1 MSWEPINFDQL
12 VFNINQKISE
22 IKEADQKNIPV
33 VFLLIGCY
41 PGYSPHQQTPP
52 VIKKYLKNKCIHPIV
67 VLIDG
72 YYASIHNEK
81 KNNTLNFMTSDDT
94 KPNPYEWYYPDTLM
108 PINIKCEDR
117 VAYQYYPNIISEA
130 ELNTLINMDFINNT
144 LTNLWCFEGAFRF
157 NNNTNMLCIPK
168 SSCMADVDSEI
179 EYWPNI
185 TFNIETN
192 TYMFTP
198 LFNSIEQVINDINKN
213 KDSENKRFLS
223 HMLRKWSEKY
233 STYRKWEVFIRVNDP
248 SHRCVLGRDSSPSDW
263 THLYYRSNIKS
274 NHIDKIHQK
283 FLESPHITFK
293 EFLDDEIYNMGV
305 SLIKIGFHQNPSPY
319 NIQQL
324 YDSLNEEMKIVNN
337 IKLPSIFDDI
347 LYQRLNG
354 FKY

>member
-1 MSWEPINFDQL
+1 MSWEPINFAQL
-12 VFNINQKISE
+12 VFNIKQKIIE

-33 VFLLIGCY
+33 VFLLIGSY

-72 YYASIHNEK
+72 YYASIHTEK
-81 KNNTLNFMTSDDT
+81 KNNTLNFMTSDNT

-117 VAYQYYPNIISEA
+117 VAYQYYPNIIEEA
-130 ELNTLINMDFINNT
+130 EINTLINMDFINNT
-144 LTNLWCFEGAFRF
+144 LTHLWCFEGRF
-157 NNNTNMLCIPK
+157 NFKNTNMLCVP
-168 SSCMADVDSEI
+168 SSNCMAEVDSEI

-198 LFNSIEQVINDINKN
+198 LFNSIEQVINDVNKN

-223 HMLRKWSEKY
+223 NMLRKWSEKY

-248 SHRCVLGRDSSPSDW
+248 SHRCVLGRESSRADW

-274 NHIDKIHQK
+274 NHIDKIDQE
-283 FLESPHITFK
+283 FLKSSHHTLK

-305 SLIKIGFHQNPSPY
+305 SLIKVGFHQNPSSY
-319 NIQQL
+319 NIQEL
-324 YDSLNEEMKIVNN
+324 YDSLNEQMKINN
-337 IKLPSIFDDI
+337 SVTLPSIFHDI
-347 LYQRLNG
+347 LYERLNS
-354 FKY
+354 FRL